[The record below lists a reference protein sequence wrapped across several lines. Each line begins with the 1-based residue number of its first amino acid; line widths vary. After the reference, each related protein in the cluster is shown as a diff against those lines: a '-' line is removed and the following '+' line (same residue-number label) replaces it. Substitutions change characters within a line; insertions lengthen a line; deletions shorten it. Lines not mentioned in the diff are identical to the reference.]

1 MRNVLFFAALLLGA
15 PILATAHE
23 DGGEK
28 LEISKVNGAVTAEA
42 GHRYSELSTV
52 NGAVRIR
59 AEAEVDEAST
69 VNGSITVEDGAKVGS
84 LDSVNGAVRVGERVE
99 ISGNIETVNG
109 GVSVGAGSRVAGA
122 VENVNG
128 SMTLEGAEVGS
139 IETVNGSLNLVRD
152 VHVRGDLVVRK
163 PSGMRWFG
171 WGTRTPPTVVI
182 GPGSKIDGT
191 LTFEQ
196 DVTLYVHETAQTGPV
211 AGAEA
216 VIFSGDTPD

>member
-1 MRNVLFFAALLLGA
+1 MRNVLFIAALLLGA

-23 DGGEK
+23 DSGEK

-109 GVSVGAGSRVAGA
+109 GVSVDAGSRVAGA

-182 GPGSKIDGT
+182 GPGSKIDGA

-211 AGAEA
+211 TGAEA

>member
-1 MRNVLFFAALLLGA
+1 MRNVLFIAALLLGA
-15 PILATAHE
+15 PIIATAHE
-23 DGGEK
+23 DAGEK

-52 NGAVRIR
+52 NGAVRIE

-69 VNGSITVEDGAKVGS
+69 VNGSITVDDGARVGS

-99 ISGNIETVNG
+99 VSGNIETVNG
-109 GVSVGAGSRVAGA
+109 GITIGAGSRVAGA

-128 SMTLEGAEVGS
+128 SMTLEGAELES
-139 IETVNGSLNLVRD
+139 IETVNGGLNLVRD
-152 VHVRGDLVVRK
+152 VHVRGGITVRK

-182 GPGSKIDGT
+182 GPGSKVDGA
-191 LTFEQ
+191 LIFEQ
-196 DVTLYVHETAQTGPV
+196 EVTLYVHETAQIGPV
-211 AGAEA
+211 TGAEA
-216 VIFSGDTPD
+216 LTFSGDRPD